1 MIYNN
6 NISHIRKGKIKM
18 EKEAAIKSKKQKKV
32 NLKSSVNDIVMISLF
47 SALIAVCSQICIPT
61 PPKFPPVT
69 MQTFAIFLAGSML
82 GWKKGTLSVLVY
94 IILGIIGIPVFAQ
107 LQSGIGVLF
116 GMTGG
121 YIIGFLLT
129 AFITG
134 LICEKLG
141 KKLWV
146 LIVSMIS
153 GLLLCYAFGTVWFM
167 VVYGQ
172 QVGQISFWS
181 ALCICIFPFL
191 IFDAGKIAIAS
202 VAVNRLDK
210 VVKL

>member
-47 SALIAVCSQICIPT
+47 SALIAVSSQICIPT

-146 LIVSMIS
+146 LIV
-153 GLLLCYAFGTVWFM
+153 
-167 VVYGQ
+167 YGQ